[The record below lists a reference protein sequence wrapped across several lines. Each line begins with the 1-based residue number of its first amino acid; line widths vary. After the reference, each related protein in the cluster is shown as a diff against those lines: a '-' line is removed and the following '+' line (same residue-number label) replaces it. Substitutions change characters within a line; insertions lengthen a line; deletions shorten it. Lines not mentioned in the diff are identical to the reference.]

1 MVLKQM
7 GASVWVWEV
16 YNDREGSRTKS
27 ESHLRGDHSNWI
39 YRKWRLIEMILGIQD
54 TRIRANTKVSVT
66 GTKKSEVISFLFLI
80 LTLSLPSSLKVLA

>member
-1 MVLKQM
+1 
-7 GASVWVWEV
+7 
-16 YNDREGSRTKS
+16 
-27 ESHLRGDHSNWI
+27 
-39 YRKWRLIEMILGIQD
+39 MILGLQD